1 MKDQSK
7 ITDSS
12 LVSWK
17 NDFNEREYQYL
28 KNIINGLISKVIIRP
43 SHLFHT

>member
-28 KNIINGLISKVIIRP
+28 KNIINGLISKGNE
-43 SHLFHT
+43 